1 VGAAGFSDSQLQTP
15 LVDLIMKTKILFTV
29 LLVVTACRA
38 GWVWMHEAAPS
49 EAYFWMC
56 SQRLAPGFF
65 DGPAGTALLVRAF
78 GDSFEAARMFWP
90 VLAFLCSWAAW
101 IFVRRIYD
109 GAAASWAMILLN
121 ALPVFNSAA
130 VHVGPL
136 LPALISVLTALVFA
150 RLAWEGS
157 RWAWVPAGIF
167 FAAGLLFRYEV
178 VLVPAGLCVSIMVS
192 RRHRKDIAGLAAIAI
207 PCALALWP
215 SLAWNAALEWIPIAG
230 GTWRSAWEFR
240 PALLLE
246 SAAVFFNAF
255 SIPVAVVFF
264 AGMIPLVRS
273 ARIHARA
280 VFLLAASVP
289 AWTWCVYLLL
299 HGSEAVTPAVLA
311 FLPVFA
317 FLIASFSGQPSWRI
331 GWAVL
336 IALALLTGGFF
347 LMAPRGPDWNSIA
360 EELHA
365 AARDLPASEQ
375 SGFFIAEDP
384 DLAAVLGYH
393 IGGGARACP
402 PVFIPESPDLSSQFG
417 LWPSYADFVES
428 DKVADEYF
436 TEQKGVN
443 PFVGRNAVYIG
454 RELPQT
460 IKGAFTE
467 VVPFKTISGPEG
479 KDLRIF
485 LCLGYETLPL

>member
-1 VGAAGFSDSQLQTP
+1 
-15 LVDLIMKTKILFTV
+15 MKTKFLFVV
-29 LLVVTACRA
+29 LLAATACRA

-78 GDSFEAARMFWP
+78 GDSFGAARLFWP

-109 GAAASWAMILLN
+109 GATAGRAVILLN

-150 RLAWEGS
+150 RLAWEGR
-157 RWAWVPAGIF
+157 RWAWGLSGLF
-167 FAAGLLFRYEV
+167 FGVGLLFRYEV
-178 VLVPAGLCVSIMVS
+178 ALVPVGLCAALIAS
-192 RRHRKDIAGLAAIAI
+192 RRHRRDMAGLAAIVI

-230 GTWRSAWEFR
+230 GTWKSAWEFK
-240 PALLLE
+240 PVSFLNGLA
-246 SAAVFFNAF
+246 AF
-255 SIPVAVVFF
+255 SGAISILVAAVFF
-264 AGMIPLVRS
+264 AGMVPLARS
-273 ARIHARA
+273 ARVHARA
-280 VFLLAASVP
+280 LFLLAASVP
-289 AWTWCVYLLL
+289 AWVWCLHLLL
-299 HGSEAVTPAVLA
+299 HGDDAVTPAVLA
-311 FLPVFA
+311 FLPLFA
-317 FLIASFSGQPSWRI
+317 FLIASFSGRPAWRF

-336 IALALLTGGFF
+336 IVLALATGGLPLFGSH
-347 LMAPRGPDWNSIA
+347 GPGWNAIA
-360 EELHA
+360 EELRA

-375 SGFFIAEDP
+375 GGFFIAEDP

-393 IGGGARACP
+393 VGGGTGACP

-428 DKVADEYF
+428 DKVTDEYF

-443 PFVGRNAVYIG
+443 PYVGRNAVYIG

-467 VVPFKTISGPEG
+467 VVPCKTVPGPGG
-479 KDLRIF
+479 KDLHVF